1 MSGLEADQVAIRA
14 IGHAFTGSH
23 AEIAA
28 LVASSAAAKPRMTAV
43 MATTLGLVEAKSQ
56 GGGGRCVSSGTW
68 RYHRTCRVCHEPTF
82 GAAVC
87 GECAMGTEAMG

>member
-1 MSGLEADQVAIRA
+1 MPGLEADQVAIRA
-14 IGHAFTGSH
+14 IGHACTGSH

-43 MATTLGLVEAKSQ
+43 TATTLGLIEPKVPRR
-56 GGGGRCVSSGTW
+56 GRPVRSSGTW

-87 GECAMGTEAMG
+87 GECAMGG